1 MLYQRTNCKKKANV
15 KQPLTFHAW
24 YTVLRANEI
33 KMKIKEKFNNKKKWN
48 ERITAMAIATKLQRK
63 QQMVSNFRLFPF
75 KCTVCSFISSNFVI
89 FLFFVL
95 YLFNYLVTLV
105 FFSLFNVILLTDFLI
120 SQNITLH
127 IHCNCPLFYLF
138 FQCVYVCMS
147 MFFCVCGWVNFFS
160 RMCNFWC

>member
-33 KMKIKEKFNNKKKWN
+33 KMKINKNLIMKRSGMKESPQWQLQLNYKENNKWFLISVYFLSN
-48 ERITAMAIATKLQRK
+48 ALFALLFLQILW
-63 QQMVSNFRLFPF
+63 FF
-75 KCTVCSFISSNFVI
+75 C
-89 FLFFVL
+89 FLFCI
-95 YLFNYLVTLV
+95 YLIIWWHWF

-127 IHCNCPLFYLF
+127 IHCNRPLFYLF
-138 FQCVYVCMS
+138 FQ
-147 MFFCVCGWVNFFS
+147 WV
-160 RMCNFWC
+160 